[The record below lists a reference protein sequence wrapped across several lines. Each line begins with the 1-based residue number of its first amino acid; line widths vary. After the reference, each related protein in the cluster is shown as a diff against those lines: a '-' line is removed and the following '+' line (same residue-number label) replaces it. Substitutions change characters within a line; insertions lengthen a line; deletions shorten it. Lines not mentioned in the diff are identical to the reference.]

1 MKLDMPHF
9 DGFDPLGWIFKINQ
23 FFEYHNTPDHERL
36 TIASF
41 YTDDRALAWFQWIAN
56 NDQLTSRPIFLHA
69 LQTYFL
75 PSQYEKSSVANKVY
89 LMGRLFNLKM
99 GEGNSITD
107 HINEF
112 NTILAQLESVQI
124 KLEDKVKALILLSSL
139 PDS

>member
-1 MKLDMPHF
+1 
-9 DGFDPLGWIFKINQ
+9 
-23 FFEYHNTPDHERL
+23 
-36 TIASF
+36 
-41 YTDDRALAWFQWIAN
+41 
-56 NDQLTSRPIFLHA
+56 
-69 LQTYFL
+69 
-75 PSQYEKSSVANKVY
+75 
-89 LMGRLFNLKM
+89 M